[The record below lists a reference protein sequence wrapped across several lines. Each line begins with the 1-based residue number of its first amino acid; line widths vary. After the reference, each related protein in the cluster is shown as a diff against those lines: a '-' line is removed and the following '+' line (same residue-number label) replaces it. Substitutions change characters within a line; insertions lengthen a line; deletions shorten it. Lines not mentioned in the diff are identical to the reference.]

1 MHSTAH
7 LLVQHVSAQRVWY
20 CGKSYE
26 WNRKTVKLY
35 MTVGGDQQYII
46 STHAEGTIIVVKV
59 NVVI

>member
-1 MHSTAH
+1 MQSTAH
-7 LLVQHVSAQRVWY
+7 LLVQHVSTQSVWY
-20 CGKSYE
+20 CGENYE

-46 STHAEGTIIVVKV
+46 STHAEGTIIIVKV